1 MGDELPHAKLHSYG
15 SRGAYSSK
23 AKICEKAVDTM
34 GKITE
39 YKPSPYLP
47 AWATAPKRDAYK
59 GKQLAV
65 CASSL
70 ERVLSPV
77 NTAPA

>member
-1 MGDELPHAKLHSYG
+1 
-15 SRGAYSSK
+15 
-23 AKICEKAVDTM
+23 M

-65 CASSL
+65 RA
-70 ERVLSPV
+70 LSAL
-77 NTAPA
+77 NATSRR

>member
-65 CASSL
+65 RDLRAVNES
-70 ERVLSPV
+70 SPV
-77 NTAPA
+77 STA